1 MNRRTGVR
9 KLQLQLVSQPQ
20 VVQRNRP
27 KVRRNRP
34 KLPRNRPKL
43 LRNRTKLPRNRKKLP
58 KPWPKLPR
66 NRKKFPRN
74 RKKLPRNR
82 RKLSRNWPE
91 VQSHRPRQHHPH
103 PQHLRRKLELLP
115 VVVTNYLTIE
125 TTFWKS
131 LLTKRRNEGNDWR
144 NTDLKGQVKN
154 PFFFQLFIRVPTTVD
169 FVKTVETGRDLWKI
183 WTNNNCNSSDRSD
196 RGVDN
201 INDSSYLKTVVDSFK
216 TCQVLKIR
224 LSLVK
229 TLSIGHEFDP
239 LDQDCPKAVLTALKD
254 QCRALTVL
262 GPA

>member
-9 KLQLQLVSQPQ
+9 KLQLQLVSQPPA
-20 VVQRNRP
+20 VRRNRP
-27 KVRRNRP
+27 KFRRNRP

-43 LRNRTKLPRNRKKLP
+43 QRNRKKLP
-58 KPWPKLPR
+58 RTLPKL
-66 NRKKFPRN
+66 PRN

-82 RKLSRNWPE
+82 PKLPKNRKKFPRNRRKLSRNRPE
-91 VQSHRPRQHHPH
+91 VQSHRPRHQHPH
-103 PQHLRRKLELLP
+103 LQHLRRKLELQS
-115 VVVTNYLTIE
+115 VVVTNFLTIE

-169 FVKTVETGRDLWKI
+169 FVKALETGRDLCTI

-201 INDSSYLKTVVDSFK
+201 INDSSYLKAVVDSFK
-216 TCQVLKIR
+216 TC
-224 LSLVK
+224 
-229 TLSIGHEFDP
+229 
-239 LDQDCPKAVLTALKD
+239 
-254 QCRALTVL
+254 
-262 GPA
+262 